1 MLILLEIVLTI
12 KVKDI
17 SKSFKTYD
25 RDPGLVGAFKSFFNR
40 RYTNFD
46 ALTNINLNIEEGE
59 ILGILGENGAGKTTL
74 IKLMVGLL
82 HPSSGTIEIDNFI
95 PWNRNH
101 DFLKMITVVMGQK
114 NQLWWDIPASESF
127 LLNKRIY
134 QIEDS
139 DYDKMLNEMVDLLD
153 VRDKLNTQVR
163 RLSLGE
169 RMKMEIIASLL
180 HKPRI
185 IMLDEPSL
193 GLDVMSQAKIRE
205 FVKYYNEQYNATFI
219 ITSHYMNDIDSMCK
233 RVFVM
238 NKGKGLYDGDFSK
251 LIKKINPSKKLT
263 YTFEKPLSKDD
274 IDTLKNKYSIN
285 IDYNILSAQLDDQ
298 LINQLLKDL
307 FEISHSQSFQIEDL
321 PVEETMRSFF
331 EDPENYL
338 K

>member
-1 MLILLEIVLTI
+1 MTALSI
-12 KVKDI
+12 KVSNI
-17 SKSFKTYD
+17 SKSFKTYN
-25 RDPGLVGAFKSFFNR
+25 RAPGIKGALKSFFNR
-40 RYTNFD
+40 QYTDFH
-46 ALTNINLNIEEGE
+46 ALKNINLNIDEGE

-82 HPSSGTIEIDNFI
+82 HPTAGDIKINNYT
-95 PWNRNH
+95 PWNRNN

-139 DYDKMLNEMVDLLD
+139 SYNQILNEMVELLD
-153 VRDKLNTQVR
+153 VEDKLHTQVR

-180 HKPRI
+180 HKPKI

-205 FVKYYNEQYNATFI
+205 FVKYYNEQYKATFI

-238 NKGKGLYDGDFSK
+238 NKGEGLYDGNFSS
-251 LIKKINPSKKLT
+251 LIKKINPTKKLL
-263 YTFEKPLSKDD
+263 YTFETIPD
-274 IDTLKNKYSIN
+274 IQTINNLKENFEFTLDN
-285 IDYNILSAQLDDQ
+285 NILIAQLNDD
-298 LINQLLKDL
+298 LLNQLLQKL
-307 FEISHSQSFQIEDL
+307 FKISNPQSFLIEDL

-331 EDPENYL
+331 EKPENYL
-338 K
+338 

>member
-1 MLILLEIVLTI
+1 MTALSI
-12 KVKDI
+12 KVNNI
-17 SKSFKTYD
+17 SKSFKTYN
-25 RDPGLVGAFKSFFNR
+25 RDPGIKGALKSFFNR
-40 RYTNFD
+40 QYTDFH
-46 ALTNINLNIEEGE
+46 ALKNINLNIDEGE

-82 HPSSGTIEIDNFI
+82 HPTSGSININDYI
-95 PWNRNH
+95 PWNRNN

-139 DYDKMLNEMVDLLD
+139 SYNQILNEMVELLD
-153 VRDKLNTQVR
+153 IKDKLHTQVR

-180 HKPRI
+180 HKPKI

-193 GLDVMSQAKIRE
+193 GLDVISQAKIRE
-205 FVKYYNEQYNATFI
+205 FVKYYNDQYKATFI

-238 NKGKGLYDGDFSK
+238 NKGQGLYDGEFSS
-251 LIKKINPSKKLT
+251 LIKKINPTKKLL
-263 YTFEKPLSKDD
+263 YTFEKLPNDQAIKDLKED
-274 IDTLKNKYSIN
+274 FTFTLDN
-285 IDYNILSAQLDDQ
+285 NILIAHLNDE
-298 LINQLLKDL
+298 LLNQLLKKL
-307 FEISHSQSFQIEDL
+307 FNISNSQSFLIEDL

-331 EDPENYL
+331 EKPEDYL
-338 K
+338 

>member
-1 MLILLEIVLTI
+1 MTALSI
-12 KVKDI
+12 KVNNI
-17 SKSFKTYD
+17 SKSFKTYN
-25 RDPGLVGAFKSFFNR
+25 RDPGIKGALKSFFNR
-40 RYTNFD
+40 QYTDFH
-46 ALTNINLNIEEGE
+46 ALKNINLNIDEGE

-82 HPSSGTIEIDNFI
+82 HPTSGSININDYI
-95 PWNRNH
+95 PWNRNN

-139 DYDKMLNEMVDLLD
+139 SYNQILNEMVELLD
-153 VRDKLNTQVR
+153 IKDKLHTQVR

-180 HKPRI
+180 HKPKI

-193 GLDVMSQAKIRE
+193 GLDVISQAKIRE
-205 FVKYYNEQYNATFI
+205 FVKYYNDQYKATFI

-238 NKGKGLYDGDFSK
+238 NKGQGLYDGEFSS
-251 LIKKINPSKKLT
+251 LIKKINPTKKLL
-263 YTFEKPLSKDD
+263 YTFEKLPNDQAIKDLKENFTF
-274 IDTLKNKYSIN
+274 TLDN
-285 IDYNILSAQLDDQ
+285 NILIAHLNDE
-298 LINQLLKDL
+298 LLNQLLKKL
-307 FEISHSQSFQIEDL
+307 FNISNSQSFLIEDL

-331 EDPENYL
+331 EKPEDYL
-338 K
+338 

>member
-1 MLILLEIVLTI
+1 MTALSI
-12 KVKDI
+12 KVSNI
-17 SKSFKTYD
+17 SKSFKTYN
-25 RDPGLVGAFKSFFNR
+25 RAPGIKGALKSFFNR
-40 RYTNFD
+40 QYTDFH
-46 ALTNINLNIEEGE
+46 ALKNINLNINEGE

-82 HPSSGTIEIDNFI
+82 HPTSGDININNYT

-139 DYDKMLNEMVDLLD
+139 SYNQILNEMVELLD
-153 VRDKLNTQVR
+153 VEDKLHTQVR

-180 HKPRI
+180 HKPKI

-205 FVKYYNEQYNATFI
+205 FVKYYNEQYKATFI

-238 NKGKGLYDGDFSK
+238 NKGEGLYDGNFSS
-251 LIKKINPSKKLT
+251 LIKKINPTKKLL
-263 YTFEKPLSKDD
+263 YTFETIPDVQT
-274 IDTLKNKYSIN
+274 IDNLKENFEFTLDN
-285 IDYNILSAQLDDQ
+285 NILIAQLNDD
-298 LINQLLKDL
+298 LLNRLLQKL
-307 FEISHSQSFQIEDL
+307 FKISNPQSFLIEDL

-331 EDPENYL
+331 EKPEDYL
-338 K
+338 

>member
-1 MLILLEIVLTI
+1 MTALSI
-12 KVKDI
+12 KVNNI
-17 SKSFKTYD
+17 SKSFKTYN
-25 RDPGLVGAFKSFFNR
+25 RDTGIKGALKSFFNR
-40 RYTNFD
+40 QYTDFH
-46 ALTNINLNIEEGE
+46 ALKNINLNIDEGE

-82 HPSSGTIEIDNFI
+82 HPTSGSININDYI
-95 PWNRNH
+95 PWNRNN

-139 DYDKMLNEMVDLLD
+139 SYNQILNEMVELLD
-153 VRDKLNTQVR
+153 IKDKLHTQVR

-180 HKPRI
+180 HKPKI

-193 GLDVMSQAKIRE
+193 GLDVISQAKIRE
-205 FVKYYNEQYNATFI
+205 FVKYYNDQYKATFI

-238 NKGKGLYDGDFSK
+238 NKGQGLYDGEFSS
-251 LIKKINPSKKLT
+251 LIKKINPTKKLL
-263 YTFEKPLSKDD
+263 YTFEKLPNDQAIKDLKENFTF
-274 IDTLKNKYSIN
+274 TLDN
-285 IDYNILSAQLDDQ
+285 NILIAHLNDE
-298 LINQLLKDL
+298 LLNQLLKKL
-307 FEISHSQSFQIEDL
+307 FNISNSQSFLIEDL

-331 EDPENYL
+331 EKPEDYL
-338 K
+338 

>member
-1 MLILLEIVLTI
+1 MSI
-12 KVKDI
+12 KVSNI
-17 SKSFKTYD
+17 SKSFKTYN
-25 RDPGLVGAFKSFFNR
+25 RSPGIKGALKSFFNR
-40 RYTNFD
+40 QYTDFH
-46 ALTNINLNIEEGE
+46 ALKNINLNIDEGE

-82 HPSSGTIEIDNFI
+82 HPTAGSININDYI
-95 PWNRNH
+95 PWNRNN

-134 QIEDS
+134 QIEDRS
-139 DYDKMLNEMVDLLD
+139 YNQILNEMVELLD
-153 VRDKLNTQVR
+153 VEDKLHTQVR

-180 HKPRI
+180 HKPKI

-205 FVKYYNEQYNATFI
+205 FVKYYNEQYKATFI

-238 NKGKGLYDGDFSK
+238 NKGEGLYDGNFSS
-251 LIKKINPSKKLT
+251 LIKKINPTKKLL
-263 YTFEKPLSKDD
+263 YTFETIPDIQTINNLKDNFEF
-274 IDTLKNKYSIN
+274 TLDN
-285 IDYNILSAQLDDQ
+285 NILVAQLNDD
-298 LINQLLKDL
+298 LLNKLLQKL
-307 FEISHSQSFQIEDL
+307 FKISNPQSFLIEDL

-331 EDPENYL
+331 EKPENYL
-338 K
+338 

>member
-1 MLILLEIVLTI
+1 MSI
-12 KVKDI
+12 KIKNIFKD
-17 SKSFKTYD
+17 FKTYE
-25 RDPGLVGAFKSFFNR
+25 RDAGLKGAFKSFFNR
-40 RYTNFD
+40 KYTNFK
-46 ALTNINLNIEEGE
+46 ALKNINLNISEGE

-82 HPSSGTIEIDNFI
+82 HPTSGSIKVNNFI
-95 PWNRNH
+95 PWDRKN

-134 QIEDS
+134 QID
-139 DYDKMLNEMVDLLD
+139 DKNYNQILNEMVELLD
-153 VRDKLNTQVR
+153 VKDKMHTQVR

-180 HKPRI
+180 HQPKI

-193 GLDVMSQAKIRE
+193 GLDVMSQSKIRE
-205 FVKYYNEQYNATFI
+205 FVKYYNEQYKATFI

-238 NKGKGLYDGDFSK
+238 NKGKGLYDGDFSL
-251 LIKKINPSKKLT
+251 LIKKINPTKKLVYNFELMPDDSIVNSLNQK
-263 YTFEKPLSKDD
+263 YTFS
-274 IDTLKNKYSIN
+274 IKNN
-285 IDYNILSAQLDDQ
+285 VLVAQLNDIE
-298 LINQLLKDL
+298 LNKLLQKL
-307 FEISHSQSFQIEDL
+307 FKISNPKSFQIEEL

-331 EDPENYL
+331 EKPENYL
-338 K
+338 

>member
-1 MLILLEIVLTI
+1 VSALSI
-12 KVKDI
+12 KVNNI
-17 SKSFKTYD
+17 SKSFKTYN
-25 RDPGLVGAFKSFFNR
+25 RDPGIKGALKSFFNR
-40 RYTNFD
+40 EYTDFH
-46 ALTNINLNIEEGE
+46 ALKNIDLNIDKGE

-82 HPSSGTIEIDNFI
+82 HPTDGSININNYI
-95 PWNRNH
+95 PWDRNN

-134 QIEDS
+134 QID
-139 DYDKMLNEMVDLLD
+139 DKNYNHMLNEMVDLLD
-153 VRDKLNTQVR
+153 VQDKLHTQVR

-180 HKPRI
+180 HKPKI
-185 IMLDEPSL
+185 IMLDEPTL

-238 NKGKGLYDGDFSK
+238 NKGEGLYDGDFSS
-251 LIKKINPSKKLT
+251 LIKKINPTKKLL
-263 YTFEKPLSKDD
+263 YTFENIPNEEIINDLKSNFSF
-274 IDTLKNKYSIN
+274 TLNN
-285 IDYNILSAQLDDQ
+285 NILIAQLNDEF
-298 LINQLLKDL
+298 LNQLLQKL
-307 FEISHSQSFQIEDL
+307 FKISNPQSFLIEDL

-331 EDPENYL
+331 EKPKDYL
-338 K
+338 

>member
-1 MLILLEIVLTI
+1 MSI
-12 KVKDI
+12 KVSNI
-17 SKSFKTYD
+17 SKSFKTYN
-25 RDPGLVGAFKSFFNR
+25 RSPGIKGALKSFFNR
-40 RYTNFD
+40 QYTDFH
-46 ALTNINLNIEEGE
+46 ALKNINLNIDEGE

-82 HPSSGTIEIDNFI
+82 HPTAGSININDYI
-95 PWNRNH
+95 PWNRNN

-134 QIEDS
+134 QIEDRS
-139 DYDKMLNEMVDLLD
+139 YNQILNEMVELLD
-153 VRDKLNTQVR
+153 VEDKLHTQVR

-180 HKPRI
+180 HKPKI

-205 FVKYYNEQYNATFI
+205 FVKYYNEQYKATFI

-238 NKGKGLYDGDFSK
+238 NKGEGLYDGNFSS
-251 LIKKINPSKKLT
+251 LIKKINPTKKLL
-263 YTFEKPLSKDD
+263 YTFEAIPD
-274 IDTLKNKYSIN
+274 IQTINNLKGNFEFTLDN
-285 IDYNILSAQLDDQ
+285 NILVAQLNDD
-298 LINQLLKDL
+298 LLNKLLQKL
-307 FEISHSQSFQIEDL
+307 FKISNPQSFLIEDL

-331 EDPENYL
+331 EKPEDYL
-338 K
+338 